1 MKYIIEIK
9 NGKHK
14 TYYLR
19 NELYNMGFIFR
30 KKDKVWFKTTDNKD
44 EIKYYKD
51 YSKRNKLKYYCYQET
66 YLRGTSYRKDFFMN
80 TDPHYKN
87 KYFCS
92 YCGVLLS
99 REELTVDHI
108 IPIDKAKKSKT
119 AKKILHLLKIDNIN
133 DIRNLTASCFEC
145 NSRKRNKLGFWII
158 KGFLG
163 KTRYY
168 WKLYYLVLFFLLIIE
183 IIYVCF
189 IMI

>member
-1 MKYIIEIK
+1 M
-9 NGKHK
+9 
-14 TYYLR
+14 
-19 NELYNMGFIFR
+19 
-30 KKDKVWFKTTDNKD
+30 DN
-44 EIKYYKD
+44 
-51 YSKRNKLKYYCYQET
+51 
-66 YLRGTSYRKDFFMN
+66 
-80 TDPHYKN
+80 
-87 KYFCS
+87 
-92 YCGVLLS
+92 
-99 REELTVDHI
+99 
-108 IPIDKAKKSKT
+108 ID
-119 AKKILHLLKIDNIN
+119 KKILHLLKIDNIN